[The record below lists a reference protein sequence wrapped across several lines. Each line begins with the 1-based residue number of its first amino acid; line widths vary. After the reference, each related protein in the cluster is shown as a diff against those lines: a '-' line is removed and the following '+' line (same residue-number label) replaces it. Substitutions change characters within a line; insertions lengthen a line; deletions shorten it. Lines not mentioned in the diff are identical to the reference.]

1 MDSLNLFVRRSVHG
15 PPTSPQG
22 WPAYVDHIPRR
33 MLRIE
38 EKVTRAPTS
47 QQSAGHRDVASG
59 EVIRNNDVGGAGVCM
74 GVISLSRLCKTPPP
88 KPRCPRPG
96 PWFHSSMYH
105 FAECS
110 RQLLRK
116 SQHHARRA
124 KCGQFACFCS
134 PQWWRQAFFQARH
147 HVQAFVHMVTLHI
160 SRQATPWRRRLSN
173 LKV

>member
-1 MDSLNLFVRRSVHG
+1 MDSLDLFVRRSVHG

-74 GVISLSRLCKTPPP
+74 GVISLSRLSQTPPP

-96 PWFHSSMYH
+96 LWFHSSMYH

-134 PQWWRQAFFQARH
+134 PQWWRQAFSKH
-147 HVQAFVHMVTLHI
+147 DTTSKHSYTWSHCT
-160 SRQATPWRRRLSN
+160 SRVKQLRGDAVLAI
-173 LKV
+173 

>member
-22 WPAYVDHIPRR
+22 WLAYVDHIPRR

-47 QQSAGHRDVASG
+47 QQSAGQRDVASG

-74 GVISLSRLCKTPPP
+74 GVISLSRLSQTPPP

-96 PWFHSSMYH
+96 LWFRSSMYH

-124 KCGQFACFCS
+124 KCGQFAS
-134 PQWWRQAFFQARH
+134 APRNGGARPFSKH
-147 HVQAFVHMVTLHI
+147 DTTSKHSYTWSHCT
-160 SRQATPWRRRLSN
+160 SRVKQLRGDAVSAI
-173 LKV
+173 